1 MSVRGNCS
9 AVLVC
14 VLVMR
19 HWRLKVAIIAPAS
32 WTNKGCEQVHT
43 QFVLEKLVWHCV
55 GVNLQ
60 VIHLH
65 IFSLSLH
72 NCFFVCGALHFYN
85 KSFKYI
91 FQSFVP
97 QSSILYVTFPHSA
110 VGCLGST
117 VINRNKEV
125 GREVDICRGAV
136 TIGPR
141 KQTWSFFSSCLE
153 LACWLIMWHCPP
165 TNIDSDRS
173 CFLHFTWLAFA
184 LGTFIKQILSFTFS
198 SHPLE
203 QTTST

>member
-110 VGCLGST
+110 VGCLGSM

-141 KQTWSFFSSCLE
+141 KQTWSFFLFLFRVGLLTDNVTLPAHKHWLRQELLPSFHMACICL
-153 LACWLIMWHCPP
+153 WNIYQ
-165 TNIDSDRS
+165 TNIV
-173 CFLHFTWLAFA
+173 LHFLPT
-184 LGTFIKQILSFTFS
+184 
-198 SHPLE
+198 H
-203 QTTST
+203 